1 VSLQFSGGAG
11 PVYGRVLRVQFLG
24 NVLRRLGF
32 DVTLTG
38 DLLEASLSR
47 HDRASTEARLDQMGR
62 LLACSH
68 LLDMAIRTQEDA
80 DRLVESFFRGEYNLL
95 ARKAEGEP
103 ETFYIHGGHWRVADE
118 GGKPICVQDGS
129 QWGMWLGSGV
139 ASVMGKMMGRKY
151 QEFLDNIGAY
161 YYFPLAIAK
170 ESWIGAGKAGVR
182 VKPVDGSIDQ
192 AGGLAFGIKDINN
205 YFVFRINA
213 LEGNVILF
221 EFVRGKRIQRVLVEK
236 RIESNRW
243 YDLSVEMRGKEL
255 SGFLDGEVVIR
266 YTADRSLDGYVG
278 LWTKADSVT
287 AFDGLFTTTDEAPRT
302 YKF

>member
-1 VSLQFSGGAG
+1 
-11 PVYGRVLRVQFLG
+11 
-24 NVLRRLGF
+24 
-32 DVTLTG
+32 
-38 DLLEASLSR
+38 
-47 HDRASTEARLDQMGR
+47 MGR

-68 LLDMAIRTQEDA
+68 LLDMAIRTQEDV
-80 DRLVESFFRGEYNLL
+80 DRLVESFFREEYNLL

-103 ETFYIHGGHWRVADE
+103 EAFYIHGGHWRVADE
-118 GGKPICVQDGS
+118 EGSTVCVQDGS
-129 QWGMWLGSGV
+129 QWGMWLGAGV
-139 ASVMGKMMGRKY
+139 ASVMGKMMGVKY

-170 ESWIGAGKAGVR
+170 ESWIDSGKAEVK
-182 VKPVDGSIDQ
+182 VKPVGGSIDR

-221 EFVRGKRIQRVLVEK
+221 EFLRGKRIQRVSVE
-236 RIESNRW
+236 RPIETSRW
-243 YDLSVEMRGKEL
+243 YDLSIELRGNEMLGL
-255 SGFLDGEVVIR
+255 LDGEVVIR

-287 AFDGLFTTTDEAPRT
+287 GFEGLVTTVDEIRRT